1 MSTHHIVHQGDHLSG
16 IAKQYGFSDYRT
28 IWLHPQNAALR
39 EERHNPNVIFPGD
52 RVFIPDKDEK
62 QELRPTDQRHR
73 FQVEKPKLQLH
84 LVLEDQYER
93 PLAKVRCAL
102 HVDGETRQLTTDR
115 RGLIKQDITAEAQIG
130 HVIVSSVET
139 PINEVPIPIKIGHLD
154 PEKTVSGQRARLN
167 NLGYFAGPEED
178 RTEEENQAQFVSAIE
193 EFQCDE
199 GLTVDG
205 KCGPRTQAKLK
216 EVHGC

>member
-1 MSTHHIVHQGDHLSG
+1 MSTHHIVQQGDHLSG

-28 IWLHPQNAALR
+28 IWLHPQNAELR
-39 EERHNPNVIFPGD
+39 AERHNPNVIFPGD
-52 RVFIPDKDEK
+52 RVFIPDKDER

-93 PLAKVRCAL
+93 PLAKVKCAL

-130 HVIVSSVET
+130 HVIVSSGET

-154 PEKTVSGQRARLN
+154 PEKTVSGQKARLN

>member
-1 MSTHHIVHQGDHLSG
+1 MSTHHIVQQGDHLSG

-39 EERHNPNVIFPGD
+39 AERHNPNVIFPGD

-62 QELRPTDQRHR
+62 QELRETDQRHR

-93 PLAKVRCAL
+93 PLAKTKCAL
-102 HVDGETRQLTTDR
+102 QVDGETRQLTTDR

-154 PEKTVSGQRARLN
+154 PEKTVSGQKARLN